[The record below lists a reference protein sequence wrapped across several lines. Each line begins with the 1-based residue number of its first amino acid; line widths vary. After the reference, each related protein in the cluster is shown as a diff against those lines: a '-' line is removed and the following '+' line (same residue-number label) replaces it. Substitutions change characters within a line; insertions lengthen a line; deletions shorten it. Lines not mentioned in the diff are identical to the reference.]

1 MRTLRFVTLGVGLVV
16 GLWAVMLVATPYV
29 LAHDHPRGAGAVAA
43 AAMYVVGGVVC
54 HQQPTRSFY
63 LWDTQMPVCARCS
76 GLYGLAPLGIVLALG
91 RGKYRTDPGR
101 SAERSRASWPIR
113 AVRMVLLVAAIPTVA
128 TVGAELAGFLH
139 PTNLARAVSAVPLG
153 VSVAWVVGL
162 ALGGAIDESGVPSL

>member
-1 MRTLRFVTLGVGLVV
+1 MRTRRFVTLGVGLLV

-29 LAHDHPRGAGAVAA
+29 LAHHPRGAGAVAA

-76 GLYGLAPLGIVLALG
+76 GLYGLAPLSIVLALR
-91 RGKYRTDPGR
+91 RGTRRARP
-101 SAERSRASWPIR
+101 ERSRASWSIR
-113 AVRMVLLVAAIPTVA
+113 AVRMVLLVATIPTVA
-128 TVGAELAGFLH
+128 TVGAELAGFLQ

-162 ALGGAIDESGVPSL
+162 ALGGAIDESS